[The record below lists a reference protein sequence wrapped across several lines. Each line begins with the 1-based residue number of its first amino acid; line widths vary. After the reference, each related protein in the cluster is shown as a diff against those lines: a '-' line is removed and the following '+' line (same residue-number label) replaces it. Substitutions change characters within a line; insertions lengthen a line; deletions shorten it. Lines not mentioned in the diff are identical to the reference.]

1 MSRFATVC
9 LALVLLVGAFGS
21 ARAQSEAGAQSLL
34 FAPGAR
40 AEGMA
45 RAGVAL
51 VNDANAI
58 WWNPAA
64 LAFIRGHDASA
75 SYYNLV
81 PGLAED
87 VNYTYLTYA
96 QRVEGLGGIGGS
108 FTYLNYGKSEAT
120 DVDGN
125 VIEEFNSYELAPTIA
140 YGTDLVPNMGIG
152 VALKLVRVD
161 LAPANVTQDQVAGQG
176 TTFAADFGWLYKIP
190 SWKAAMAATVSN
202 IGPDIA
208 FVDEEQSDPLGRN
221 VRFGMAYAPFETE
234 AHRFTLTADAVRYL
248 LPGRVLAVDQ
258 WGVGGEYE
266 FNRLIALRT
275 GYYSD
280 PIGDIEDVTFGLGL
294 MFKGFRFDYAS
305 FPQATGLDRAQR
317 FAIGYHF

>member
-1 MSRFATVC
+1 MSRIATVC
-9 LALVLLVGAFGS
+9 LALALLAGAFGS
-21 ARAQSEAGAQSLL
+21 AQAQSEAGAQSLL

-40 AEGMA
+40 AEGMG

-51 VNDANAI
+51 VDDANAV
-58 WWNPAA
+58 WWNVGA
-64 LAFIRGHDASA
+64 LAFVRGHDVSA
-75 SYYNLV
+75 SYYDLV
-81 PGLAED
+81 AGLAED
-87 VNYTYLTYA
+87 VNYTYLSYV
-96 QRVEGLGGIGGS
+96 QRVEGLGGIGGG

-125 VIEEFNSYELAPTIA
+125 VIQEFTSYELAPTIA
-140 YGTDLVPNMGIG
+140 YGTDLIPNLGIG

-161 LAPANVTQDQVAGQG
+161 LAPAVVTQDQVAGQG
-176 TTFAADFGWLYKIP
+176 TTFAADFGALYKIP
-190 SWKAAMAATVSN
+190 AWKAAMGATLSN

-221 VRFGMAYAPFETE
+221 VRVGMAYAPFETE
-234 AHRFTLTADAVRYL
+234 AHRFTISADAVRYL
-248 LPGRVLAVDQ
+248 LPGRILAIDQ

-266 FNRLIALRT
+266 FNRLIALRA

-294 MFKGFRFDYAS
+294 GYKGFRFDFAS
-305 FPQATGLDRAQR
+305 FPQASTLDRVKR
-317 FAIGYHF
+317 FSVGYHF

>member
-1 MSRFATVC
+1 MSRIATVC
-9 LALVLLVGAFGS
+9 LALALLAGAFGS
-21 ARAQSEAGAQSLL
+21 AQAQSEAGAQSLL

-40 AEGMA
+40 AEGMG

-58 WWNPAA
+58 WWNVGA
-64 LAFIRGHDASA
+64 LAFVRGHDVSA
-75 SYYNLV
+75 SYYDLV
-81 PGLAED
+81 AGLAED
-87 VNYTYLTYA
+87 VNYTYLSYA
-96 QRVEGLGGIGGS
+96 QRVEGLGGIGGG

-125 VIEEFNSYELAPTIA
+125 VIQEFTSYELAPTIA
-140 YGTDLVPNMGIG
+140 YGTDLIPNMGIG

-161 LAPANVTQDQVAGQG
+161 LAPAVVTQDQVAGQG
-176 TTFAADFGWLYKIP
+176 TTFAADFGMLYKIP
-190 SWKAAMAATVSN
+190 AWKAAMGATLSN

-221 VRFGMAYAPFETE
+221 VRVGMAYAPFETE
-234 AHRFTLTADAVRYL
+234 AHRFTISADAVRYL
-248 LPGRVLAVDQ
+248 LPGRILAIDQ

-266 FNRLIALRT
+266 FNRLIALRA

-294 MFKGFRFDYAS
+294 GYKGFRFDFAS
-305 FPQATGLDRAQR
+305 FPQASTLDRVKR
-317 FAIGYHF
+317 FSVGYHF

>member
-1 MSRFATVC
+1 MSRIATVC
-9 LALVLLVGAFGS
+9 LALALLAGAFGS
-21 ARAQSEAGAQSLL
+21 AQAQSEAGAQSLL

-40 AEGMA
+40 AEGMG

-58 WWNPAA
+58 WWNVGA
-64 LAFIRGHDASA
+64 LAFVRGHDVSA
-75 SYYNLV
+75 SYYDLV
-81 PGLAED
+81 AGLAED
-87 VNYTYLTYA
+87 VNYTYLSYA
-96 QRVEGLGGIGGS
+96 QRVEGLGGIGGG

-125 VIEEFNSYELAPTIA
+125 VIQEFTSYELAPTIA
-140 YGTDLVPNMGIG
+140 YGTDLIPNMGIG

-161 LAPANVTQDQVAGQG
+161 LAPAVVTQDQVAGQG
-176 TTFAADFGWLYKIP
+176 TTFAADFGMLYKIP
-190 SWKAAMAATVSN
+190 AWKAAMGATLSN

-221 VRFGMAYAPFETE
+221 VRVGVAYAPFETE
-234 AHRFTLTADAVRYL
+234 AHRFTVSADAVRYL
-248 LPGRVLAVDQ
+248 LPGRILAVDQ

-266 FNRLIALRT
+266 FNRLIALRA

-294 MFKGFRFDYAS
+294 GYKGFRFDFAS
-305 FPQATGLDRAQR
+305 FPQASTLDRVKR
-317 FAIGYHF
+317 FSVGYHF

>member
-21 ARAQSEAGAQSLL
+21 AQAQSEAGAQSLL
-34 FAPGAR
+34 FAPGTR
-40 AEGMA
+40 AEGMG

-58 WWNPAA
+58 WWNAAA
-64 LAFIRGHDASA
+64 LAFLRGHDVSA
-75 SYYNLV
+75 SYYDLV

-87 VNYTYLTYA
+87 VNYTYLSYT

-125 VIEEFNSYELAPTIA
+125 PIDDFNSYEIAPTIA

-161 LAPANVTQDQVAGQG
+161 LAPAFVTTDQVAGQG

-190 SWKAAMAATVSN
+190 SWKAAMGATVNN

-221 VRFGMAYAPFETE
+221 VRFGVAYAPFENE
-234 AHRFTLTADAVRYL
+234 AHRFTVSGDAVRYL
-248 LPGRVLAVDQ
+248 LPGRILAIDQ

-266 FNRLIALRT
+266 FNRLIALRA

-280 PIGDIEDVTFGLGL
+280 PIGDIEDVTFGMGL
-294 MFKGFRFDYAS
+294 SFRGFRLDFAS
-305 FPQATGLDRAQR
+305 FPQASTLDRAQR
-317 FAIGYHF
+317 FSLGYHF

>member
-1 MSRFATVC
+1 MSRIATAC
-9 LALVLLVGAFGS
+9 LALVLFVGAFGS

-34 FAPGAR
+34 FAPGSR

-64 LAFIRGHDASA
+64 LAFLREHDVSA
-75 SYYNLV
+75 SYYDLV
-81 PGLAED
+81 PGLADD
-87 VNYTYLTYA
+87 VSYTYLTYA

-108 FTYLNYGKSEAT
+108 FTYLSYGKSDAT

-125 VIEEFNSYELAPTIA
+125 PIGDFNSYEIAPAVA
-140 YGTDLVPNMGIG
+140 YGTDLIPNMGLG

-161 LAPANVTQDQVAGQG
+161 LAPAFVTTDQVAGQG

-190 SWKAAMAATVSN
+190 SWKAAMAATISN

-221 VRFGMAYAPFETE
+221 VRVGAAYAPFETE
-234 AHRFTLTADAVRYL
+234 VHRFTVTADAVRYL
-248 LPGRVLAVDQ
+248 LPGRVYAVDQ
-258 WGVGGEYE
+258 WGAGGEYE

-280 PIGDIEDVTFGLGL
+280 PGGDIVDVTFGLGL
-294 MFKGFRFDYAS
+294 MFRNFRFDYAS

-317 FAIGYHF
+317 FSLGYHF

>member
-1 MSRFATVC
+1 MSRIATVC
-9 LALVLLVGAFGS
+9 LALALLAGAFGS

-51 VNDANAI
+51 ANDANAI
-58 WWNPAA
+58 WWNVGA
-64 LAFIRGHDASA
+64 LAFVRGHDVSA
-75 SYYNLV
+75 SYYDLV
-81 PGLAED
+81 AGLAED
-87 VNYTYLTYA
+87 VNYTYLAYV
-96 QRVEGLGGIGGS
+96 QRVEGLGGLGGTV
-108 FTYLNYGKSEAT
+108 TYLNYGKSEAT
-120 DVDGN
+120 DIDGN
-125 VIEEFNSYELAPTIA
+125 VIQEFNSYEVAPTLA
-140 YGTDLVPNMGIG
+140 YGTDLIPNMGIG

-161 LAPANVTQDQVAGQG
+161 LAPAVVTTDQVAGRG

-190 SWKAAMAATVSN
+190 SWKAAMGATLSN

-221 VRFGMAYAPFETE
+221 VRVGVAYAPFETE
-234 AHRFTLTADAVRYL
+234 AHRFTVSADAVRFL
-248 LPGRVLAVDQ
+248 LPGRILAIDQ

-266 FNRLIALRT
+266 FNRIIALRA

-294 MFKGFRFDYAS
+294 GYRGFRFDFAS
-305 FPQATGLDRAQR
+305 FPQASTLDRVKR
-317 FAIGYHF
+317 FSVGYHF

>member
-9 LALVLLVGAFGS
+9 LALALLVGAFGS
-21 ARAQSEAGAQSLL
+21 AQAQSEAGAQSLL
-34 FAPGAR
+34 FAPGSR

-64 LAFIRGHDASA
+64 LAFIRGHDLSA
-75 SYYNLV
+75 SYYDLV

-120 DVDGN
+120 DIDGN
-125 VIEEFNSYELAPTIA
+125 VIDEFNSYEMAPTVA

-161 LAPANVTQDQVAGQG
+161 LAPPDVTTDQVAGRG

-190 SWKAAMAATVSN
+190 AWKAAMAATVSN

-221 VRFGMAYAPFETE
+221 LRVGAAYSPFETE
-234 AHRFTLTADAVRYL
+234 AHRFTVTADAVRYL
-248 LPGRVLAVDQ
+248 LPGRVLAIDQ
-258 WGVGGEYE
+258 WGAGGEYE
-266 FNRLIALRT
+266 FNRLIALRA

-280 PIGDIEDVTFGLGL
+280 PIGDIEDATFGLGL
-294 MFKGFRFDYAS
+294 MFRGFRFDYAS

-317 FAIGYHF
+317 FSIGYHF